1 VPVNPVRR
9 RPAVIL
15 LLLAL
20 ALLPAVAVHAQAPA
34 AAAPDATPATVT
46 APAAAAP
53 APAAAPIRAA
63 AFVDEPFVMRGSDG
77 TYSGFAIDL
86 WRMIAT
92 NLGRRTELVPFTD
105 FGAMVAAV
113 KSGAVD
119 IAVLD
124 LFVTSDRA
132 QVMDFTQPISEGGLR
147 IMIHERRQ
155 HTFGRLLHGLWNAG
169 HFGVLGWG
177 LLAAIVLSVPVVMV
191 LRRVDPAFTPH
202 WHEGFAEAFYHV
214 MSVAM
219 TGKTSFK
226 GASGWMAR
234 IFAAIWLV
242 FGVTTVAY
250 ITSSLSSVM
259 TTNALHQEI
268 HGTTDLKDK
277 TVGVLAGTLGER
289 YASEHHLSTKSFP
302 DLDAAVRDL
311 VDQKID
317 AIVFNAPELEYYD
330 LKHPE
335 LPITEVGQVF
345 ERLNCAFALPLGSP
359 LRREVDIQL
368 LKLQELGAVSRLRD
382 RYFGK

>member
-1 VPVNPVRR
+1 MTTVLRLPS
-9 RPAVIL
+9 AIL
-15 LLLAL
+15 FALVL
-20 ALLPAVAVHAQAPA
+20 ALLPALAVHAQAPA
-34 AAAPDATPATVT
+34 SATTPAPAAPS
-46 APAAAAP
+46 AAAP
-53 APAAAPIRAA
+53 APAAAPVRAA
-63 AFVDEPFVMRGSDG
+63 VFVDEPFVMRGPDG
-77 TYSGFAIDL
+77 TYGGFAIDL
-86 WRMIAT
+86 WQMIGT

-113 KSGAVD
+113 KSGTVD
-119 IAVLD
+119 IAVVD

-132 QVMDFTQPISEGGLR
+132 QMMDFTQPISEGGLR

-155 HTFGRLLHGLWNAG
+155 HTFGRLLHGLWQAG

-177 LLAAIVLSVPVVMV
+177 LLAAIALSVPVVMV

-219 TGKTSFK
+219 TGKTSYK
-226 GASGWMAR
+226 GASGWLTR

-250 ITSSLSSVM
+250 VTSSLSSVM

-268 HGTTDLKDK
+268 HGTADLKEK

-302 DLDAAVRDL
+302 DLDAAVREL

-335 LPITEVGQVF
+335 LPITEVGAVF

-359 LRREVDIQL
+359 LRREVDIEL
-368 LKLQELGAVSRLRD
+368 LKLQEIGAVSRLRD